1 MQSRNKSKS
10 FVPFSVFS
18 TFMAFPPLPLCQ
30 LQLALA
36 SGTCHPPLPGL
47 NHVLL
52 QLLTSN
58 TPWRSPEWRAE
69 TRHSV
74 FWENWQ
80 GRSSNRYSWELILWA
95 QFLYLLIS
103 RKALKSFM
111 CNNCFLWLE
120 EVSQD
125 QQKFS
130 TKKYVLDCKCT
141 PPLPESHI
149 HCPPCPLP
157 LWSSFSE
164 LSEVLSPRPQ
174 SSYCLK

>member
-1 MQSRNKSKS
+1 MLLWSWE
-10 FVPFSVFS
+10 
-18 TFMAFPPLPLCQ
+18 CQ
-30 LQLALA
+30 LQI
-36 SGTCHPPLPGL
+36 GTCHGCLPSTSTGIRSCAASVANLPHPLEEFKVESR
-47 NHVLL
+47 NEVLF
-52 QLLTSN
+52 
-58 TPWRSPEWRAE
+58 A
-69 TRHSV
+69 
-74 FWENWQ
+74 Q
-80 GRSSNRYSWELILWA
+80 GITGSTGFQIPRYSQELISWA

-120 EVSQD
+120 VSQD

-141 PPLPESHI
+141 PPLPKSHI

>member
-1 MQSRNKSKS
+1 MDIKSNYTRIKTNN
-10 FVPFSVFS
+10 
-18 TFMAFPPLPLCQ
+18 TFMTHYYKKGLWQCQPPI
-30 LQLALA
+30 
-36 SGTCHPPLPGL
+36 GTCHLHTQGL

-69 TRHSV
+69 MRPLCSGKT
-74 FWENWQ
+74 
-80 GRSSNRYSWELILWA
+80 GRAGPNIVRYSWELILWA

-141 PPLPESHI
+141 PPLPKSHM

-164 LSEVLSPRPQ
+164 LSEVLSPRRQ